1 MENKVYIFLEQMGTT
16 VRINYSQP
24 LTSSKRVLID
34 MILNKKKKKKPDSRG
49 REMESSLTTLV
60 QSLGPT

>member
-1 MENKVYIFLEQMGTT
+1 MGAT

-34 MILNKKKKKKPDSRG
+34 KILNKKRKEKTDSG
-49 REMESSLTTLV
+49 SREMDSSLTTLV